1 MTRCVADKRILEDGK
16 LILYLAV
23 DGHANYAE
31 SGKDIVCASVSCLCV
46 SLANALVAG
55 GVHENC
61 IRMKDGEFF
70 VGATVMENQRYI
82 EGAFDMAASGLRQ
95 IAERYPANV
104 LFKSGVSH
112 SKNLRDTMR

>member
-1 MTRCVADKRILEDGK
+1 MTRCVADKRRLEDDK
-16 LILYLAV
+16 LILYLSV

-55 GVHENC
+55 GVHEQC

-70 VGATVMENQRYI
+70 VGATVVENLEYI
-82 EGAFDMAASGLRQ
+82 EGAFDMAVSGLRQ

-112 SKNLRDTMR
+112 PKKHGDKMR